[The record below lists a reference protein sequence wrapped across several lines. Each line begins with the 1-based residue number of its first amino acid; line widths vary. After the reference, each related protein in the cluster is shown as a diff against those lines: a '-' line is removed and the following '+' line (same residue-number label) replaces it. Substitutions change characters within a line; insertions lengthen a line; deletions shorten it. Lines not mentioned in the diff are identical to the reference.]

1 MKAEGVGSP
10 WTLRNVAEQMLNK
23 FIVTTSKLGL
33 GVVFGEDPLWDMEQF
48 GTVFRQCTR
57 GLC

>member
-10 WTLRNVAEQMLNK
+10 GTLRNVAGTDANK
-23 FIVTTSKLGL
+23 FIVTSSKLWL

>member
-10 WTLRNVAEQMLNK
+10 GTLRNVAELERNK
-23 FIVTTSKLGL
+23 FIVTVSKLWL